1 MDTITLSHFFQAH
14 GIIKTRRTVETA
26 TSDTRTNFYKSS
38 VLFSGTPVLQTP
50 HPPRWAVPHRKPP
63 GLRSLQASG
72 FLLEKALHCLHQPFS
87 EINLLPEYSRQD
99 ACGMYRC
106 YQLRKASTAIR
117 FFHPPQFY
125 LSPYQNTCRDKK
137 TKLLRRS
144 NRQKRKTNLLL
155 LRGPVLLIFLSH
167 LSAFRLL
174 SHWV

>member
-72 FLLEKALHCLHQPFS
+72 FLLEKAPALPAPTFQRNQSPVRNIPAGRLRHVPLLSASKSIYGNPLFS
-87 EINLLPEYSRQD
+87 SAAVLPVSLPEYLPR
-99 ACGMYRC
+99 
-106 YQLRKASTAIR
+106 
-117 FFHPPQFY
+117 
-125 LSPYQNTCRDKK
+125 
-137 TKLLRRS
+137 
-144 NRQKRKTNLLL
+144 
-155 LRGPVLLIFLSH
+155 
-167 LSAFRLL
+167 
-174 SHWV
+174 